1 MVSWNGL
8 FDLVEMIFIILEFF
22 YVLLKDRNNN
32 KKN

>member
-1 MVSWNGL
+1 MVSWDGL